1 MVALSPKHVEN
12 TVFSPAFLLS
22 ESIRYFAD
30 YSFGTSREKASTI
43 FYDTAK
49 EKRVYP
55 HLRVNPCNLW
65 SQHADLNRGPTDYES
80 VALPA
85 ELCWRIDQWSIQGE
99 SIACPRFKVKPF
111 FFWGNK
117 RLGEGWRYPRR
128 QGRRRAVKGDCDK
141 RVTGV

>member
-80 VALPA
+80 VALPT
-85 ELCWRIDQWSIQGE
+85 ELHQR
-99 SIACPRFKVKPF
+99 K
-111 FFWGNK
+111 
-117 RLGEGWRYPRR
+117 
-128 QGRRRAVKGDCDK
+128 
-141 RVTGV
+141 

>member
-1 MVALSPKHVEN
+1 MLYFWLCHSMWLFYLYG
-12 TVFSPAFLLS
+12 TVKIRLFYLVFPLAESMAKAFCWLFLWN
-22 ESIRYFAD
+22 FK
-30 YSFGTSREKASTI
+30 EKASTI

-128 QGRRRAVKGDCDK
+128 QGRRRP
-141 RVTGV
+141 